1 MRRLCRRLQRIISIH
16 TLLAESDMDT
26 AMEFINT
33 ILISIHTLLA
43 ESDIMAR
50 RGVFAFTFQ
59 STLSSQRVTPV
70 NGVSIIVELFQS
82 TLSSQRVTAAIAG
95 IIAIVKFQST
105 LSSQR
110 VTTTASG
117 RLYINIF
124 QSTLSSQRVTR
135 GAGLPESH
143 AGYFNPHSPRR
154 E

>member
-1 MRRLCRRLQRIISIH
+1 
-16 TLLAESDMDT
+16 
-26 AMEFINT
+26 
-33 ILISIHTLLA
+33 
-43 ESDIMAR
+43 MAR

-135 GAGLPESH
+135 TVRAGFYEIRISIHTLLAESDSKISQMFH
-143 AGYFNPHSPRR
+143 ITHRNFAHLSHILYIYFLF
-154 E
+154 